1 MKNSRRDFVKK
12 IGLGTAAFALGGSA
26 LGFSA
31 KSYSQIKGANT
42 KLNFGVAGVHSR
54 GLAHISSILALE
66 NITIG
71 YICDVDSK
79 VAEKAALI
87 VEKATGKKPEIY
99 ADIRKLFE
107 KNDLDVLSIA
117 TPDHWH
123 APMTIL
129 AVQAGKHVYVEKP
142 VCHNLHEAELLIEL
156 SKKYK
161 NVVQYGCQGRSGM
174 QNAEGVKDLHDGLIG
189 DVYFAKAWYVADRKG
204 IGHGKKAAVPEW
216 LNWDI
221 FQGPAP
227 REDYRDN
234 VVHYN
239 WHWFNT
245 WGTGELGN
253 NGIHQ
258 LDACR
263 WALGVD
269 YPEKVTSYG
278 GRYHFVDDWQF
289 ADSQIVDYK
298 FSNGLVIQWEGRSC
312 NAYPVYDAPNG
323 IMFSGTKGT
332 IQILPENDKYVAFDM
347 DNKIIKEFKGEEFE
361 DVNKMGGGSL
371 DGKHFTNL
379 VATIRNEAKQHAPI
393 AQGAISTSLCHLGNI
408 SQKLERTLKVNPKNG
423 KILDDDEAARMSSR
437 QYEPGWEPKV

>member
-1 MKNSRRDFVKK
+1 MENSRRDFVKK
-12 IGLGTAAFALGGSA
+12 IGLGATALTIGGTA
-26 LGFSA
+26 QGISA
-31 KSYSQIKGANT
+31 KSYSQILGANT
-42 KLNFGVAGVHSR
+42 NLNFGVAGVHSR
-54 GLAHISSILALE
+54 GLAHINAILALK

-71 YICDVDSK
+71 YICDVDSE

-87 VEKATGKKPEIY
+87 VEKATGKKPKIY
-99 ADIRKLFE
+99 ADIRRLLEE
-107 KNDLDVLSIA
+107 KDLDVLSIA

-161 NVVQYGCQGRSGM
+161 NVVQYGCQGRSGLK
-174 QNAEGVKDLHDGLIG
+174 NAQGVKDLQEGLIG
-189 DVYFAKAWYVADRKG
+189 DVYLAKAWYVSDRKG
-204 IGHGKKAAVPEW
+204 IGHGKKADVPKR

-227 REDYRDN
+227 REEYRDN

-263 WALGVD
+263 WALGID
-269 YPEKVTSYG
+269 YPEKVTSNG
-278 GRYHFVDDWQF
+278 GRYHYADDWQF

-298 FSNGLVIQWEGRSC
+298 FSNGLVVQWEGRSC

-347 DNKIIKEFKGEEFE
+347 DNKIIKEFKGEEI
-361 DVNKMGGGSL
+361 DDPNKMGGGAL
-371 DGKHFTNL
+371 DGQHFTNL
-379 VATIRNEAKQHAPI
+379 VETIRDGAVQHAPI

-408 SQKLERTLKVNPKNG
+408 SQKLGRTLKVNPKTG
-423 KILDDDEAARMSSR
+423 KILDDVEATRMSSR